1 MSSVLRHASLWL
13 GLLRASIVAELEYRA
28 NIVGKVGA
36 DFLWYA
42 AQLSLFEVLF
52 KHSNLIGDWTLADVR
67 VFMGVLFFFD
77 ALYMVLFHDNLDN
90 FSTKVVKGELD
101 LILAKPV
108 NSQFLMSFQK
118 VSVPY
123 LINAGLILIYLA
135 WAIDVRGVAVGPM
148 SISLSLMAGA
158 CGLVIMYSIRF
169 FFASL
174 AVIFNRADGIAQ
186 FWYQIYRL
194 ATRPDAVYPG
204 WLRWVV
210 FSILPVGFVASVP
223 TRLLI
228 GRGSE
233 WFLAAALALAAV
245 SLTLSRVWWAWALK
259 RYSSASS

>member
-1 MSSVLRHASLWL
+1 MSSVLRHAALWFA
-13 GLLRASIVAELEYRA
+13 LLRTSVIAELEYRA

-42 AQLSLFEVLF
+42 AQVSLFEVLF
-52 KHSNLIGDWTLADVR
+52 KHSNLIGDWSLADVR

-108 NSQFLMSFQK
+108 SAQFMMSVQK

-123 LINAGLILIYLA
+123 LINAIIVLMYLA
-135 WAIDVRGVAVGPM
+135 WAVETRGQSV
-148 SISLSLMAGA
+148 SIVQGGKFVLAGT

-194 ATRPDAVYPG
+194 ATRPDAVYPS

-210 FSILPVGFVASVP
+210 VSILPVGFVASVP

-228 GRGSE
+228 GRGSD
-233 WFLAAALALAAV
+233 WLMIAAIGLAAF
-245 SLTLSRVWWAWALK
+245 SLMLSRLWWGWALK